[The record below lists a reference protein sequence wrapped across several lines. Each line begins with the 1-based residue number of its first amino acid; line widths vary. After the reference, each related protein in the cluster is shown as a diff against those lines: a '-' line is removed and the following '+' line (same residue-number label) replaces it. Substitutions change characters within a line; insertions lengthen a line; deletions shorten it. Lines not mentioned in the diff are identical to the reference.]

1 MSEHETY
8 QPSRPAQGPPEIH
21 REEFPS
27 EVGFLGYQRLVWA
40 HVELNH
46 GGWKGARELSKKQQ
60 EEGVFWVLLG
70 MDPIVQAYDHLPAD
84 VLADFPPIAKVGT
97 PLDSYIAKM
106 MRVSYLFATKPEVVI
121 GALKKVW

>member
-8 QPSRPAQGPPEIH
+8 QPSRPAQDPPEIT

-27 EVGFLGYQRLVWA
+27 EIGFLGYKRLVSA

-60 EEGVFWVLLG
+60 EEGVFWFLLA
-70 MDPIVQAYDHLPAD
+70 MDPVIQAYDRLPAED
-84 VLADFPPIAKVGT
+84 LAGFPPVASVGT

-121 GALKKVW
+121 EALKKV